1 MIQEIKLPEIAENVH
16 SVVLVDI
23 RVKQGDKIDKDQII
37 FDVETDKAAIEV
49 PSEFD
54 GVVKEIKVN
63 IGDSIQVGAVVMII
77 ETDTKA
83 SAEQIEIKT
92 GNKTTSIEKSKENVD
107 EKQEVEVKETIVKEK
122 TTVTNEIKKEV
133 PASPSVRKL
142 AREIGVNIYDVVG
155 TGTASRI
162 TEDDVKLHAKKIIT
176 EKLINSKYNIDV
188 VLPDFSKWGEIER
201 KSMSRVREI
210 TAQNLLQSWQTI
222 PHVYQFANADI
233 TNLEA
238 FRKKEGMQA
247 EKKGGKLTMTALL
260 VKLIAEALKHF
271 PMFNVSVDMKNKE
284 LIYKKYINIGIAVD
298 TERGLL
304 VPVIK
309 DADKKSIID
318 IAVELTELA
327 AKTRDKK
334 ISPDNLEGG
343 NFTISNLG
351 GIGGSNFAPI
361 VYAPQVAILGVLKAT
376 IQPVWKENKFES
388 RLILPLSLS
397 YDHRAI
403 DGADGARFINWLCE
417 VIDNPMEILL

>member
-176 EKLINSKYNIDV
+176 EKLINSK
-188 VLPDFSKWGEIER
+188 
-201 KSMSRVREI
+201 
-210 TAQNLLQSWQTI
+210 
-222 PHVYQFANADI
+222 
-233 TNLEA
+233 
-238 FRKKEGMQA
+238 
-247 EKKGGKLTMTALL
+247 
-260 VKLIAEALKHF
+260 
-271 PMFNVSVDMKNKE
+271 
-284 LIYKKYINIGIAVD
+284 
-298 TERGLL
+298 
-304 VPVIK
+304 
-309 DADKKSIID
+309 
-318 IAVELTELA
+318 
-327 AKTRDKK
+327 
-334 ISPDNLEGG
+334 
-343 NFTISNLG
+343 
-351 GIGGSNFAPI
+351 
-361 VYAPQVAILGVLKAT
+361 
-376 IQPVWKENKFES
+376 
-388 RLILPLSLS
+388 
-397 YDHRAI
+397 
-403 DGADGARFINWLCE
+403 
-417 VIDNPMEILL
+417 